1 MDDHDLRQLT
11 KMHQQI
17 DSYRSGSIGLS
28 ILIADLMF
36 LRDALATVEQE
47 WERKFTDCIVNLESD
62 YSYAIEKNAG
72 KLNEMTEKIVD
83 DTIPILL
90 NLIEAIRKKE

>member
-1 MDDHDLRQLT
+1 MNDHDFRQLT

-17 DSYRSGSIGLS
+17 DSYRSGSIDLN

-36 LRDALATVEQE
+36 LRDALTTVEKD
-47 WERKFTDCIVNLESD
+47 WER
-62 YSYAIEKNAG
+62 IEKNAG
-72 KLNEMTEKIVD
+72 KLNEMTQKIVD

-90 NLIEAIRKKE
+90 SLIDTIKPA